1 MSKDI
6 NIKDCRKAV
15 NQAKYSAT
23 AERKARAIK
32 LLKELTESISSLTE
46 VERPSDGWKLAKK
59 TRGTR
64 NRNEKLEH
72 QQAKTCVCTTYV
84 GREAEKSYQAPRRPN
99 VAKLPKGVSVEVAMA
114 HHRTQRMQEST
125 TL

>member
-1 MSKDI
+1 MNDI
-6 NIKDCRKAV
+6 NFKDCRVAVSEATTRPTAQSKAIAL
-15 NQAKYSAT
+15 Q
-23 AERKARAIK
+23 
-32 LLKELTESISSLTE
+32 LLRELTESISSLAE
-46 VERPSDGWKLAKK
+46 VERPPDGWKLAKK

-72 QQAKTCVCTTYV
+72 HQAKTCVCTTYV
-84 GREAEKSYQAPRRPN
+84 KRETEKSYQAPRRPN